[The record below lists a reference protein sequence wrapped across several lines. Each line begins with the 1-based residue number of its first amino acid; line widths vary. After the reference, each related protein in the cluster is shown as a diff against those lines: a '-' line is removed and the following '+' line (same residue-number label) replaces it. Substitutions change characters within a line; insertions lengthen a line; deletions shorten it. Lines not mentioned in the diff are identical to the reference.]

1 MNDISILLKIGGAGI
16 ILVILD
22 KVLTSSGKS
31 DIAAI
36 TNIAG
41 VVIILLMIVSII
53 GDLFNTVKTMF
64 VMFLKTDLTLII
76 LPLRKNQEVSVD
88 TVVL

>member
-16 ILVILD
+16 ILVVLD
-22 KVLTSSGKS
+22 KVLTSSGKPE
-31 DIAAI
+31 IAAI

-53 GDLFNTVKTMF
+53 GDLFSTVKTMF
-64 VMFLKTDLTLII
+64 IM
-76 LPLRKNQEVSVD
+76 
-88 TVVL
+88 

>member
-64 VMFLKTDLTLII
+64 IM
-76 LPLRKNQEVSVD
+76 
-88 TVVL
+88 

>member
-1 MNDISILLKIGGAGI
+1 MSYTEIIKPCIGGEKMNDISILLKIGGAGI

-53 GDLFNTVKTMF
+53 GDLFSTVKTMF
-64 VMFLKTDLTLII
+64 IM
-76 LPLRKNQEVSVD
+76 
-88 TVVL
+88 

>member
-22 KVLTSSGKS
+22 KVLTSSVKS

-53 GDLFNTVKTMF
+53 GDLFSTVKTMF
-64 VMFLKTDLTLII
+64 IM
-76 LPLRKNQEVSVD
+76 
-88 TVVL
+88 

>member
-1 MNDISILLKIGGAGI
+1 MLDITILFKIGGAGI

-31 DIAAI
+31 EIAAI

-41 VVIILLMIVSII
+41 IVIILIMVISLISQP
-53 GDLFNTVKTMF
+53 FSTVKTMF
-64 VMFLKTDLTLII
+64 MF
-76 LPLRKNQEVSVD
+76 
-88 TVVL
+88 

>member
-22 KVLTSSGKS
+22 RVLTSSGKS

-53 GDLFNTVKTMF
+53 GDLFSTVKTMF
-64 VMFLKTDLTLII
+64 IM
-76 LPLRKNQEVSVD
+76 
-88 TVVL
+88 

>member
-36 TNIAG
+36 TNIDG

-53 GDLFNTVKTMF
+53 GDLFSTVKTMF
-64 VMFLKTDLTLII
+64 VM
-76 LPLRKNQEVSVD
+76 
-88 TVVL
+88 

>member
-53 GDLFNTVKTMF
+53 GDLFSTVRTMF
-64 VMFLKTDLTLII
+64 IM
-76 LPLRKNQEVSVD
+76 
-88 TVVL
+88 

>member
-16 ILVILD
+16 ILVVLD
-22 KVLTSSGKS
+22 KVLTSSGKGE
-31 DIAAI
+31 IAAI

-64 VMFLKTDLTLII
+64 IM
-76 LPLRKNQEVSVD
+76 
-88 TVVL
+88 